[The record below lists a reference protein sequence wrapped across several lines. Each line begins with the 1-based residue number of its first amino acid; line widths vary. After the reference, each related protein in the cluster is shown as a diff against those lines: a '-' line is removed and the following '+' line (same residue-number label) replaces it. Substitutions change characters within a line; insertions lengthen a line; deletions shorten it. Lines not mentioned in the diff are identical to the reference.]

1 MLYGHDAAAERR
13 GHVAVCGR
21 APQRRR
27 GRAVSPGPP
36 SPATVNVRTQ
46 EAIQEGRVL
55 LASKHAQAALYPACL
70 FVKRPSPSR
79 HAHAALSLCRH
90 PRPLALQ
97 ALVAQLLGPPLPDP
111 EAALPRV
118 ALTAAVCVYVSAAA
132 RLADALT
139 DALLAQVTSASGG
152 RASSGACRAAGA
164 IRAPGARDQRRPA
177 AGAWPAALGS

>member
-1 MLYGHDAAAERR
+1 M
-13 GHVAVCGR
+13 
-21 APQRRR
+21 PM
-27 GRAVSPGPP
+27 PP
-36 SPATVNVRTQ
+36 S
-46 EAIQEGRVL
+46 
-55 LASKHAQAALYPACL
+55 AC
-70 FVKRPSPSR
+70 
-79 HAHAALSLCRH
+79 AD
-90 PRPLALQ
+90 PLALQ

-118 ALTAAVCVYVSAAA
+118 AVTAAVCVYVSAAA